1 MGNPAPG
8 SGAGPADA
16 TSTPTARDETTVR
29 AGRDDEHRRTRTVS
43 CEVVLDVQEQAELV
57 WSVAVAAGP
66 SLESETLH
74 VSVDGDPVHL
84 EELAV
89 TDGGRL
95 HLCTAPPGRLRL
107 SYAAEV
113 SGTAPAAT
121 VDPVDDIVY
130 RRPSRYAESD
140 ELGPTAWAEFS
151 TLEGKDLLDAVSS
164 WVGTQL
170 FYVSGASR
178 HTDGATQ
185 TLLARQG
192 VCRDFAHLVIAMLRA
207 RNVPARL
214 VAVYAPGLSP
224 MDFHAVVEAAIDGQ
238 WRVVDATAL
247 APRQSLVRIATG
259 RDASDTAF
267 LTVQSGRADL
277 RTMIVEAAA
286 SPDLPIDDLTSI
298 VSLT

>member
-1 MGNPAPG
+1 VSAP
-8 SGAGPADA
+8 
-16 TSTPTARDETTVR
+16 T
-29 AGRDDEHRRTRTVS
+29 TRTVHA
-43 CEVVLDVQEQAELV
+43 EVELDVRQPAELV
-57 WSVAVAAGP
+57 WSVAVADGP
-66 SLESETLH
+66 QRGSESLVVT
-74 VSVDGDPVHL
+74 VDGSRVEV
-84 EELAV
+84 EELRVAN
-89 TDGGRL
+89 GGRL
-95 HLCTAPPGRLRL
+95 HVCHAPEGRLRL
-107 SYAAEV
+107 DYDAEV
-113 SGTAPAAT
+113 IGTAPPAL

-140 ELGPTAWAEFS
+140 ELGPTAWGEFS

-170 FYVSGASR
+170 YYVSGSSR

-192 VCRDFAHLVIAMLRA
+192 VCRDFAHLVIALLRA

-224 MDFHAVVEAAIDGQ
+224 MDFHAVVEAAIDGV
-238 WRVVDATAL
+238 WRAVDATTL
-247 APRQSLVRIATG
+247 APRQTLVRIATG

-277 RTMIVEAAA
+277 VRMRVDATA
-286 SPDLPIDDLTSI
+286 SSLPLDDLTGL

>member
-1 MGNPAPG
+1 M
-8 SGAGPADA
+8 SLSSAGP
-16 TSTPTARDETTVR
+16 
-29 AGRDDEHRRTRTVS
+29 GTRTVGTQV
-43 CEVVLDVQEQAELV
+43 ELDVREPAELV
-57 WSVAVAAGP
+57 WSVAVAQRPASSGGSSP
-66 SLESETLH
+66 RLLSESLLLE
-74 VSVDGDPVHL
+74 VDGRPVP
-84 EELAV
+84 V
-89 TDGGRL
+89 TEVGVADGGRL
-95 HLCTAPPGRLRL
+95 HVCAAPVGRLRL

-113 SGTAPAAT
+113 QEAVAEALP
-121 VDPVDDIVY
+121 VEPVDDIVY

-151 TLEGKDLLDAVSS
+151 RLEGKDLLDAVSS

-170 FYVSGASR
+170 YYVSGSSR
-178 HTDGATQ
+178 VTDGATQ
-185 TLLARQG
+185 TLLLRQG

-214 VAVYAPGLSP
+214 VSVYAPGLFP
-224 MDFHAVVEAAIDGQ
+224 MDFHAVVEAAVEGQ
-238 WRVVDATAL
+238 WRVVDATSM

-277 RTMIVEAAA
+277 VSVAVTATVA
-286 SPDLPIDDLTSI
+286 PTLPVDDLNGL

>member
-1 MGNPAPG
+1 MTTTRRVSAEIELDVRE
-8 SGAGPADA
+8 PAD
-16 TSTPTARDETTVR
+16 
-29 AGRDDEHRRTRTVS
+29 
-43 CEVVLDVQEQAELV
+43 LV
-57 WSVAVAAGP
+57 WSVAVADGP
-66 SLESETLH
+66 ALASERLVVT
-74 VSVDGDPVHL
+74 VDGAPL
-84 EELAV
+84 ATEEV
-89 TDGGRL
+89 RVDDGGRL
-95 HLCTAPPGRLRL
+95 HVCRAGVGRLRL
-107 SYAAEV
+107 EYAAEV
-113 SGTAPAAT
+113 TGAAAPAK
-121 VDPVDDIVY
+121 VNPVDEIVY

-151 TLEGKDLLDAVSS
+151 NLEGKALLDAVSS

-170 FYVSGASR
+170 YYVSGSSR

-192 VCRDFAHLVIAMLRA
+192 VCRDYAHLVIAMLRA
-207 RNVPARL
+207 RNVSARL
-214 VAVYAPGLSP
+214 VSVYAPGLDP

-247 APRQSLVRIATG
+247 APRSSLVRIATG

-277 RTMIVEAAA
+277 RSMSVDATA
-286 SPDLPIDDLTSI
+286 SPQLPTDDLTSL

>member
-1 MGNPAPG
+1 M
-8 SGAGPADA
+8 
-16 TSTPTARDETTVR
+16 
-29 AGRDDEHRRTRTVS
+29 
-43 CEVVLDVQEQAELV
+43 
-57 WSVAVAAGP
+57 
-66 SLESETLH
+66 
-74 VSVDGDPVHL
+74 
-84 EELAV
+84 
-89 TDGGRL
+89 
-95 HLCTAPPGRLRL
+95 CTAPPGTLRL

-113 SGTAPAAT
+113 TGAAT
-121 VDPVDDIVY
+121 PAKVDPVDDIVY

-151 TLEGKDLLDAVSS
+151 QLEGKDLLDAVSS

-170 FYVSGASR
+170 FYVSGSSR

-214 VAVYAPGLSP
+214 VAVYAPGLQP
-224 MDFHAVVEAAIDGQ
+224 MDFHAVVEAAIDGE

-277 RTMIVEAAA
+277 RSMSVNATAT
-286 SPDLPIDDLTSI
+286 PDLPEDDLTRL

>member
-1 MGNPAPG
+1 M
-8 SGAGPADA
+8 ADQDQD
-16 TSTPTARDETTVR
+16 SPTP
-29 AGRDDEHRRTRTVS
+29 RTRSVS
-43 CEVVLDVQEQAELV
+43 CEVVLDVREQAELV
-57 WSVAVAAGP
+57 WSVAVADGP
-66 SLESETLH
+66 EVASEDLQVT
-74 VSVDGDPVHL
+74 VDGSRVEL
-84 EELAV
+84 EELRV
-89 TDGGRL
+89 DDGGRL
-95 HLCTAPPGRLRL
+95 HVCIAPAGTLRL

-113 SGTAPAAT
+113 TGSAAPAK

-140 ELGPTAWAEFS
+140 ELGPTAWAEFAK
-151 TLEGKDLLDAVSS
+151 LEGKELLDAVSS

-170 FYVSGASR
+170 YYVSGSSR

-214 VAVYAPGLSP
+214 VAVYAPGLQP
-224 MDFHAVVEAAIDGQ
+224 MDFHAVVEAAIDGV
-238 WRVVDATAL
+238 WRVVDATTL

-277 RTMIVEAAA
+277 VSLKVDATA
-286 SPDLPIDDLTSI
+286 SPDLPRDDLTSL
-298 VSLT
+298 VSLS

>member
-1 MGNPAPG
+1 M
-8 SGAGPADA
+8 
-16 TSTPTARDETTVR
+16 ST
-29 AGRDDEHRRTRTVS
+29 RTRTVS
-43 CEVVLDVQEQAELV
+43 CQVEVDVREAAELV
-57 WSVAVAAGP
+57 WSVAVAHGP
-66 SLESETLH
+66 ELASENLTIT
-74 VSVDGDPVHL
+74 VDGRPV
-84 EELAV
+84 EVTELGV
-89 TDGGRL
+89 NDGGRL
-95 HLCTAPPGRLRL
+95 HVCTSPPGRLRL

-113 SGTAPAAT
+113 TGEAAPAK
-121 VDPVDDIVY
+121 VDPVDEIVY

-151 TLEGKDLLDAVSS
+151 TLEGKELLDAVSS

-170 FYVSGASR
+170 YYVSGSSR
-178 HTDGATQ
+178 PTDGATQ
-185 TLLARQG
+185 TLLLRQG

-224 MDFHAVVEAAIDGQ
+224 MDYHAVVEAAIDGQ
-238 WRVVDATAL
+238 WRAVDATTL
-247 APRQSLVRIATG
+247 APRESLVRISTG

-277 RTMIVEAAA
+277 ISVSVNATAEP
-286 SPDLPIDDLTSI
+286 SLPQDDLTGL

>member
-1 MGNPAPG
+1 M
-8 SGAGPADA
+8 S
-16 TSTPTARDETTVR
+16 TS
-29 AGRDDEHRRTRTVS
+29 HRTRSVS
-43 CEVVLDVQEQAELV
+43 CQVELDVREEAELV
-57 WSVAVAAGP
+57 WSVAVARGP
-66 SLESETLH
+66 QLASENLAITVNGNPLRVRELE
-74 VSVDGDPVHL
+74 VD
-84 EELAV
+84 
-89 TDGGRL
+89 DGGRL
-95 HLCTAPPGRLRL
+95 HVCTAPPGRLTL
-107 SYAAEV
+107 TYAADV
-113 SGTAPAAT
+113 SGLAEPAR

-151 TLEGKDLLDAVSS
+151 TLEGKELLDAVSS

-170 FYVSGASR
+170 YYVSGSSR
-178 HTDGATQ
+178 PTDGATQ
-185 TLLARQG
+185 TLLLRQG

-224 MDFHAVVEAAIDGQ
+224 MDFHAVVEAAIDGK
-238 WRVVDATAL
+238 WYAVDATTL
-247 APRQSLVRIATG
+247 APRETLVRISTG

-277 RTMIVEAAA
+277 VSVNVTATAV
-286 SPDLPIDDLTSI
+286 PDLPQDNLMSL

>member
-1 MGNPAPG
+1 
-8 SGAGPADA
+8 
-16 TSTPTARDETTVR
+16 
-29 AGRDDEHRRTRTVS
+29 
-43 CEVVLDVQEQAELV
+43 VLDVGEQAELV
-57 WSVAVAAGP
+57 WSVAVADGP
-66 SLESETLH
+66 ELGTEALT
-74 VSVDGDPVHL
+74 VTVDGSPIAV
-84 EELAV
+84 EELRV
-89 TDGGRL
+89 DDGGRL
-95 HLCTAPPGRLRL
+95 HLCTAPVGTLRL

-113 SGTAPAAT
+113 TGTATPAK

-140 ELGPTAWAEFS
+140 ELGPTAWAEFNA
-151 TLEGKDLLDAVSS
+151 LEGKDLLDAVSS

-170 FYVSGASR
+170 FYVSGSSR

-192 VCRDFAHLVIAMLRA
+192 VCRDYAHLVIALLRA

-214 VAVYAPGLSP
+214 VAVYAPGLQP
-224 MDFHAVVEAAIDGQ
+224 MDFHAVVEAAIDGE
-238 WRVVDATAL
+238 WRAVDATTL

-277 RTMIVEAAA
+277 RTMQVDATA
-286 SPDLPIDDLTSI
+286 SPYLPTDDLTSL

>member
-1 MGNPAPG
+1 MAGCTSAP
-8 SGAGPADA
+8 
-16 TSTPTARDETTVR
+16 R
-29 AGRDDEHRRTRTVS
+29 H
-43 CEVVLDVQEQAELV
+43 
-57 WSVAVAAGP
+57 
-66 SLESETLH
+66 
-74 VSVDGDPVHL
+74 
-84 EELAV
+84 
-89 TDGGRL
+89 
-95 HLCTAPPGRLRL
+95 PGELRL
-107 SYAAEV
+107 SYRAEV
-113 SGTAPAAT
+113 TGTASPAQ

-140 ELGPTAWAEFS
+140 ELGPTAWDEFS
-151 TLEGKDLLDAVSS
+151 GLEGKDLLDAVSS

-170 FYVSGASR
+170 FYVSGSSR

-214 VAVYAPGLSP
+214 VAVYAPGLRP
-224 MDFHAVVEAAIDGQ
+224 MDFHAVVEAAIDGA
-238 WRVVDATAL
+238 WRVVDATTL

-277 RTMIVEAAA
+277 RSMQVDATAA
-286 SPDLPIDDLTSI
+286 PELPQDDLTSL